1 MLRHT
6 VLAVAL
12 LALALPTG
20 VVAEGDSD
28 LPSPA
33 EESRY
38 AAGTASNNALDLVA
52 QQTESRRLP
61 ATGGGRTDSAR
72 GTGAGAGS
80 QAVSE
85 PEPELAVVNG
95 KLVRLTPWR
104 SKPALTIDEC
114 WDGPVERKECRIIPE
129 DDPGEADVAAGGV
142 PSRDRVERTVR
153 SLVSRMELPLPVPL
167 VGPDPS
173 VNEWNMAVVGYPLWL
188 WTDNPESMSSTVTGN
203 GITITM
209 RARRGATT
217 FDMGDGKKV
226 SCSKMTPYPARVK
239 PATPSPTCGYAYGW
253 PSLPQGNYTV
263 TASSRWVVDWSA
275 LGFEGSIPVTVSA
288 QRALPVGELHAL
300 VVR

>member
-1 MLRHT
+1 MVT
-6 VLAVAL
+6 VGSPTMAWGDEFVRSTFSGPRRINWEATNTSQPAL
-12 LALALPTG
+12 GAPG
-20 VVAEGDSD
+20 SGSRQ
-28 LPSPA
+28 PSGLHP
-33 EESRY
+33 
-38 AAGTASNNALDLVA
+38 
-52 QQTESRRLP
+52 
-61 ATGGGRTDSAR
+61 GRQAD
-72 GTGAGAGS
+72 
-80 QAVSE
+80 AVSE
-85 PEPELAVVNG
+85 QEPEFEVEEVNG
-95 KLVRLTPWR
+95 KTVRLTLKR
-104 SKPALTIDEC
+104 SRPALTIDGC
-114 WDGPVERKECRIIPE
+114 WDGPVERRECRIIPE
-129 DDPGEADVAAGGV
+129 QEPGEADAPAAAA
-142 PSRDRVERTVR
+142 PSRERVESVVR
-153 SLVSRMELPLPVPL
+153 SLVSSMELPLPTPL

-173 VNEWNMAVVGYPLWL
+173 VNEWHMAVVGYPLWL

>member
-1 MLRHT
+1 M
-6 VLAVAL
+6 
-12 LALALPTG
+12 
-20 VVAEGDSD
+20 
-28 LPSPA
+28 PA
-33 EESRY
+33 
-38 AAGTASNNALDLVA
+38 A
-52 QQTESRRLP
+52 
-61 ATGGGRTDSAR
+61 
-72 GTGAGAGS
+72 
-80 QAVSE
+80 SE
-85 PEPELAVVNG
+85 PEFEVEEVNG
-95 KLVRLTPWR
+95 KTVRLTLKR
-104 SKPALTIDEC
+104 SRPALTIDGC
-114 WDGPVERKECRIIPE
+114 WDGPVERRECRIIPE
-129 DDPGEADVAAGGV
+129 QEPGEADAPAAAA
-142 PSRDRVERTVR
+142 PSRERVESVVR
-153 SLVSRMELPLPVPL
+153 SLVSSMELPLPTPL

-173 VNEWNMAVVGYPLWL
+173 VNEWHMAVVGYPLWL

>member
-1 MLRHT
+1 MLRRLFVWGSLVA
-6 VLAVAL
+6 VLATHSSG
-12 LALALPTG
+12 LAYAQNDYVVGNLDEVNTVG
-20 VVAEGDSD
+20 VKAQTSD
-28 LPSPA
+28 VG
-33 EESRY
+33 RGQY
-38 AAGTASNNALDLVA
+38 
-52 QQTESRRLP
+52 
-61 ATGGGRTDSAR
+61 GGRTGGHESSR
-72 GTGAGAGS
+72 GGS
-80 QAVSE
+80 YSVPAASE
-85 PEPELAVVNG
+85 PEFEVEEVNG
-95 KLVRLTPWR
+95 KTVRLTLKR
-104 SKPALTIDEC
+104 SRPALTIDGC
-114 WDGPVERKECRIIPE
+114 WDGPVERRECRIIPE
-129 DDPGEADVAAGGV
+129 QEPGEADAPAAAA
-142 PSRDRVERTVR
+142 PSRERVESVVR
-153 SLVSRMELPLPVPL
+153 SLVSSMELPLPTPL

-209 RARRGATT
+209 HARRGATT